1 MSNDPVDVG
10 EALETLVHQFSDP
23 WSFLRELIQNA
34 LDAGSPEI
42 DVRIDHQPPEQGS
55 NDPLGLMT
63 VEIIDAGDGMDRHI
77 IDTRLTRLFSSA
89 KDGDYTKIGRFGIGF
104 VSVFAIQPDLVCV
117 DTGRAGEYWR
127 VLFRKDRSFQRIVLD
142 QPTEGTTIRIYK
154 RATPEQADDA
164 RARARS
170 VLEYWCKHARVEI
183 RCDDALV
190 SRPMQLD
197 ARCVIHHEQDGT
209 TLMLGYVEQA
219 AALRGYYH
227 GGLTLHEEHDLLLP
241 HVAFKI
247 DSRYL
252 EHTLT
257 RDNVIRDDN
266 FAKAMNIVG
275 RLASTALVEA
285 LVTALE
291 LAASEGREDPEVAF
305 LRKRLLGVL
314 EGEAKPPSRVFEA
327 KLVPALTAGGGRT
340 AISLT
345 QARKQI
351 KRCWTSAQASP
362 VTEMLIA
369 RGDTVLLVGPNSAL
383 TQVLAHVG
391 GRSPTPVASLCTA
404 LPATS
409 FERGCWQPLH
419 DAALALLAQQGVKLS
434 SIELGRL
441 AYPGS
446 PVANHVA
453 ITQAKLGELTE
464 VSEIGQ
470 LSSGWFG
477 SKRVVVL
484 NADHPTIGHLI
495 ELAATEPEF
504 AAYLLLKLFY
514 LRLNDAPQDEV
525 SLPTRDNQLAS
536 AAAQAR
542 AQRRSSLPTVNQS
555 QKASASGREALA
567 RAEGN

>member
-1 MSNDPVDVG
+1 MRDDPVDVG

-42 DVRIDHQPPEQGS
+42 DVRVDHEPPDANS
-55 NDPLGLMT
+55 DDPLGLMT
-63 VEIIDAGDGMDRHI
+63 VEVIDAGDGMDRQI

-104 VSVFAIQPDLVCV
+104 VSVFAIAPDLVCV

-127 VLFRKDRSFQRIVLD
+127 VLFRKDRSFQRIVLEH
-142 QPTEGTTIRIYK
+142 PTEGTTIRIYK
-154 RATPEQADDA
+154 RATADQADDA
-164 RARARS
+164 RARARA

-183 RCDDALV
+183 RCDDELV

-197 ARCVIHHEQDGT
+197 ARCVIQHEQDGT
-209 TLMLGYVEQA
+209 HLLLGYVPEA

-227 GGLTLHEEHDLLLP
+227 GGLTLHEEHDDLLP

-275 RLASTALVEA
+275 RLASTKLVEA
-285 LVTALE
+285 LVSELE
-291 LAASEGREDPEVAF
+291 LAASEGREDAEIEF
-305 LRKRLLGVL
+305 LRERLLAVI
-314 EGEAKPPSRVFEA
+314 EADAKTPSRVFEA
-327 KLVPALTAGGGRT
+327 TLVPALSAGGGR
-340 AISLT
+340 AALSLT
-345 QARKQI
+345 QARRQI
-351 KRCWTSAQASP
+351 KRCWTTTQASP
-362 VTEMLIA
+362 VTERLIA
-369 RGDTVLLVGPNSAL
+369 RGDVVLLVAELSAL
-383 TQVLAHVG
+383 ARVLAHVG
-391 GRSPTPVASLCTA
+391 GRSPTPVASVCTA

-409 FERGCWQPLH
+409 VERISWQPLH
-419 DAALALLAQQGVKLS
+419 DAALALLAQQGVKLA

-446 PVANHVA
+446 PVADHVA
-453 ITQAKLGELTE
+453 ITQTELGELTP

-477 SKRVVVL
+477 SKRIVVL
-484 NADHPTIGHLI
+484 NADHPTVGHLI
-495 ELAATEPEF
+495 ELAATEPEL

-514 LRLNDAPQDEV
+514 LRLNESTQDTT

-542 AQRRSSLPTVNQS
+542 AQRRS
-555 QKASASGREALA
+555 
-567 RAEGN
+567 